1 MKQSYI
7 KPEQKEKN
15 ILPCS
20 MMTSSN
26 LYSSDKEADD
36 SEILSN
42 RRRGSWGNLWMPEEE
57 ED

>member
-15 ILPCS
+15 ILLCS
-20 MMTSSN
+20 MMASSD

-36 SEILSN
+36 SEILSGGH
-42 RRRGSWGNLWMPEEE
+42 RGKWGDLWGEGEE
-57 ED
+57 